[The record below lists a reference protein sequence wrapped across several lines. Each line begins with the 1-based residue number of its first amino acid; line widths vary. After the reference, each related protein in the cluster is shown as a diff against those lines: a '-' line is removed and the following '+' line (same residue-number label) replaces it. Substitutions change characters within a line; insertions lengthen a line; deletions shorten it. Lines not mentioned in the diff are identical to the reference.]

1 MKMVY
6 TPETSLD
13 RVNLLKAGATIVITK
28 AEAGRS
34 KVGAYYDVECSDDKT
49 YRTYSG
55 YLMEDLKKLEKAK
68 FDFSQG
74 FAATVTDHV
83 AEESGNHYL
92 TFETPVASVL
102 AEVLKQFPLK

>member
-1 MKMVY
+1 MVY

-13 RVNLLKAGATIVITK
+13 RVNLLKAGTTVVITK

-34 KVGAYYDVECSDDKT
+34 KVGAFFDVECTDGKT
-49 YRTYSG
+49 YRTYGG
-55 YLMEDLKKLEKAK
+55 YLMEDLKKLVANK
-68 FDFSQG
+68 FDFKEG

-92 TFETPVASVL
+92 TFETPTKEALDSVL
-102 AEVLKQFPLK
+102 KSFPIK

>member
-1 MKMVY
+1 MVY

-13 RVNLLKAGATIVITK
+13 RVNLLKAGSTIVITK
-28 AEAGRS
+28 AESGRS
-34 KVGAYYDVECSDDKT
+34 KVGAYFDVECTDGKT
-49 YRTYSG
+49 YRTYGG
-55 YLMEDLKKLEKAK
+55 YLMEDLKKLVANK
-68 FDFSQG
+68 FDFKEG

-83 AEESGNHYL
+83 SEESGNHYL

>member
-1 MKMVY
+1 MVY

-13 RVNLLKAGATIVITK
+13 RVNLLKAGMTIVITK

-34 KVGAYYDVECSDDKT
+34 KVGAYFDVESTDGKT
-49 YRTYSG
+49 YRTYGG
-55 YLMEDLKKLEKAK
+55 YLMEDLKKLVANK
-68 FDFSQG
+68 FDFKEG

-92 TFETPVASVL
+92 TFETPNKEAL
-102 AEVLKQFPLK
+102 DAVLKAFPIK